1 MQILSFPS
9 PIQRNDRGYALM
21 ITLCFLIVT
30 LVVFASIMFWIS
42 SNSHV
47 TARNNQ
53 FNMSEAGAEAAT
65 EKVLSQMNYDY
76 VSPKSHERRGL
87 LRQRSK
93 IPNTN
98 DMASWPIQYVYSAT
112 NENNGPDQ
120 CQHGS
125 MDHQLGASELAIHGV
140 VWLGAGCHHHR
151 HRHAS
156 QCALRCAGHRLRD
169 NSIRLHPPLS
179 IRHIL

>member
-9 PIQRNDRGYALM
+9 PIQRNGRGYALM

-76 VSPKSHERRGL
+76 VAQSLTNGGAYYSTQHNSQYERYGEL
-87 LRQRSK
+87 AHPICLQRHQR
-93 IPNTN
+93 PTR
-98 DMASWPIQYVYSAT
+98 
-112 NENNGPDQ
+112 PDQ
-120 CQHGS
+120 RQHGS